1 MHRESFAP
9 TRYREV
15 VLTVF
20 CHNFRNFSI
29 GRRNERRLLNMSLH
43 KSPTLAVRFAIVL
56 KVKVLGP
63 TVQLSTSCQVHG
75 AETGAPGLARTV

>member
-1 MHRESFAP
+1 MYRESFAP
-9 TRYREV
+9 TRYRKV

-29 GRRNERRLLNMSLH
+29 GLRNERRVLSMSAH
-43 KSPTLAVRFAIVL
+43 KSPTLAVRSAIVR

-63 TVQLSTSCQVHG
+63 T
-75 AETGAPGLARTV
+75 A